1 MAIMPP
7 LAAPSHLNVRAWLGA
22 GSAVLVARHDA
33 DVAPVRP
40 TVINEVVVGRGM
52 SQELRQARTEL
63 ENAVE
68 RADDDVREDLRET
81 AAAFAE
87 YASDDADP
95 DHAVFDEH
103 LNTLRQAR
111 RRATGD
117 VETQWTGRS
126 SEPRSTERDSSRPD
140 LTRYSRRSRTASR
153 S

>member
-1 MAIMPP
+1 
-7 LAAPSHLNVRAWLGA
+7 
-22 GSAVLVARHDA
+22 
-33 DVAPVRP
+33 
-40 TVINEVVVGRGM
+40 M

-117 VETQWTGRS
+117 VETQLDRALERAEEYRTGL
-126 SEPRSTERDSSRPD
+126 EQ
-140 LTRYSRRSRTASR
+140 A
-153 S
+153 